1 MLIIP
6 TNRGRL
12 EGISTLAH
20 HHISTLKMVKPIE
33 IPTKTLSKR
42 AFQQLFSVVFSVSG
56 LAIVTLLVAI
66 ASLFWGAYEL
76 SPLEVL
82 TYLVA
87 WLGWSDVEIPASIH
101 YMLFSLR
108 LPRIIL
114 ALLVGATLAISGAA
128 LQALFRNPLADPM
141 MVGITFGAML
151 FAVAGLVLVNSMILV
166 FQSFFGYVSVT
177 ILAFIGSLIT
187 TWLVYRLSTF
197 GGRTYVATML
207 LAGVAIGSLA
217 SALTGLITYFSDES
231 QLRDITFW
239 TLGSLGGAQW
249 QLVMVLLPATTILLV
264 LLIRQ
269 ARALN
274 LLLLGEQEA
283 AYAGVNI
290 QKVKKI
296 VIICTAMG
304 VGACVAA
311 CGVIGF
317 VGLVVPHLLRMMRGT
332 DYPWLLPG
340 SALLGGALL
349 VFADT
354 IARTAIAPA
363 ELPIG
368 VLTSLIG
375 SPFFLWLLLK
385 NRGRTTINF

>member
-1 MLIIP
+1 
-6 TNRGRL
+6 
-12 EGISTLAH
+12 
-20 HHISTLKMVKPIE
+20 MVKPIE
-33 IPTKTLSKR
+33 IKPSKSLIKR
-42 AFQQLFSVVFSVSG
+42 ALQHSFSVVFSVAG
-56 LAIVTLLVAI
+56 LAVATIVVAI
-66 ASLFWGAYEL
+66 ASLFWGAYDIAPSEIL
-76 SPLEVL
+76 HYIISLL
-82 TYLVA
+82 D
-87 WLGWSDVEIPASIH
+87 WSDAAVPASIH
-101 YMLFSLR
+101 YMLFNLR

-114 ALLVGATLAISGAA
+114 ALLVGATLAISGAS

-151 FAVAGLVLVNSMILV
+151 FAVAGLVLVNSML
-166 FQSFFGYVSVT
+166 FLFHNFFGYISVT

-187 TWLVYRLSTF
+187 TGLVYKLSTF

-207 LAGVAIGSLA
+207 LAGIAIGSLS
-217 SALTGLITYFSDES
+217 SALTGLITYFSNES

-249 QLVMVLLPATTILLV
+249 QVIIILFPITFLITF

-269 ARALN
+269 SRALN

-283 AYAGVNI
+283 AYAGVNV
-290 QKVKKI
+290 QKVKKT
-296 VIICTAMG
+296 VILCTALG
-304 VGACVAA
+304 VGACVAT

-332 DYPWLLPG
+332 DYRWLLPG

-349 VFADT
+349 IIADT

-385 NRGRTTINF
+385 SRGRMSVNF